1 MSIYNSYI
9 NGTVYYFHDY
19 DYFLQQQSIWFH
31 MFQVNKQLKK
41 LTYGAMYFEMFRM
54 KLVWIC
60 IIHTHN
66 IRWWTLRYNIQFGI
80 NRLYSSTIGAAVTT
94 FNWCY
99 TITQQIEMIWWI
111 FISTWTPRINI
122 NTNNYNLVTQCM
134 NKYQQ
139 HCLTTPFPSTITFGN
154 NTLAKSNQTNSK
166 SFNTYNHHNYESLAQ
181 GNIPSFIDRF

>member
-111 FISTWTPRINI
+111 FIFNMDTT
-122 NTNNYNLVTQCM
+122 Y
-134 NKYQQ
+134 KYQYQ
-139 HCLTTPFPSTITFGN
+139 QFQSCHSMHEQISTTLFKHPISIYN
-154 NTLAKSNQTNSK
+154 N
-166 SFNTYNHHNYESLAQ
+166 
-181 GNIPSFIDRF
+181 IW